1 MQPCTNAD
9 EAIHMPQSTLPI
21 GRTPR
26 LGRGPAP
33 AGLVCIL
40 TAGLVAAL
48 GCASAGGG
56 AGARR
61 AGCELRRTD
70 SVFAAAGPVFRDCAV
85 DGRASLLVANARIDF
100 QPPRAVASCYSAEVE
115 FVVDTNGTPEMQ
127 TARIVRATDQSFGQA
142 VLTAVAGWRYK
153 PAERD
158 GHRVRQ
164 IVEDRRMA
172 QTAVALV
179 AVRGSSPPPPGPP
192 PRTALP
198 RC

>member
-1 MQPCTNAD
+1 MT
-9 EAIHMPQSTLPI
+9 QSALPI
-21 GRTPR
+21 GWAPR
-26 LGRGPAP
+26 ADGAPAP
-33 AGLVCIL
+33 TVLACIL

-56 AGARR
+56 SGAHRS
-61 AGCELRRTD
+61 GCELRRTD
-70 SVFAAAGPVFRDCAV
+70 SVFAATGPVFRDCAV
-85 DGRASLLVANARIDF
+85 DGKASLLVANARIDF
-100 QPPRAVASCYSAEVE
+100 QPPRAVTNCYSAEVE
-115 FVVDTNGTPEMQ
+115 FVVDTNGTPELQ
-127 TARIVRATDQSFGQA
+127 TARIVRTTDQSFGQA

-172 QTAVALV
+172 QTAVVIVPA
-179 AVRGSSPPPPGPP
+179 GSPPPSGPP
-192 PRTALP
+192 PRTAVP

>member
-1 MQPCTNAD
+1 M
-9 EAIHMPQSTLPI
+9 
-21 GRTPR
+21 
-26 LGRGPAP
+26 
-33 AGLVCIL
+33 
-40 TAGLVAAL
+40 
-48 GCASAGGG
+48 
-56 AGARR
+56 
-61 AGCELRRTD
+61 
-70 SVFAAAGPVFRDCAV
+70 FAATGPVFRDCAV
-85 DGRASLLVANARIDF
+85 DNRASLLVANPRIDF
-100 QPPRAVASCYSAEVE
+100 QPPRAPSSCYSAEVE
-115 FVVDTNGTPEMQ
+115 FVVDASGTPEMQ

-172 QTAVALV
+172 QSMVVVVPA
-179 AVRGSSPPPPGPP
+179 GSPPPSGPP

>member
-1 MQPCTNAD
+1 M
-9 EAIHMPQSTLPI
+9 IQSVWPNRRAPRAAG
-21 GRTPR
+21 GRTPA
-26 LGRGPAP
+26 LLA
-33 AGLVCIL
+33 CIL

-56 AGARR
+56 SGARP

-70 SVFAAAGPVFRDCAV
+70 SVFAAIGPVFRDCAV
-85 DGRASLLVANARIDF
+85 DGRASLLVANPRIDF
-100 QPPRAVASCYSAEVE
+100 QPPRAVTGCYSAEVE
-115 FVVDTNGTPEMQ
+115 FVVDTNGTPEVQ
-127 TARIVRATDQSFGQA
+127 TARIVRTTDQSFGQA

-172 QTAVALV
+172 QTAVVIVPA
-179 AVRGSSPPPPGPP
+179 GSPPPSGPP
-192 PRTALP
+192 PRTAVP

>member
-1 MQPCTNAD
+1 MTP
-9 EAIHMPQSTLPI
+9 SVWPI
-21 GRTPR
+21 GLAPR
-26 LGRGPAP
+26 AARGRAP
-33 AGLVCIL
+33 GVLACIL
-40 TAGLVAAL
+40 TAGIVAVL

-56 AGARR
+56 SGARR
-61 AGCELRRTD
+61 AGCELGRSD
-70 SVFAAAGPVFRDCAV
+70 SVFAATGPVFRDCAV
-85 DGRASLLVANARIDF
+85 DGKASLLVANRRIDF
-100 QPPRAVASCYSAEVE
+100 QPPRAVTNCYSAEVE

-127 TARIVRATDQSFGQA
+127 AASIVRTTDQSFGQA

-172 QTAVALV
+172 QSVVAIRP
-179 AVRGSSPPPPGPP
+179 AGSPPPSGPP